1 MQRRRIRC
9 QTRDWELSISCHFQ
23 PVGLYFIYT
32 FNNPDTPPVHAD
44 DDLTLRALLRRSAQL
59 YPERVAL
66 AMVDGP
72 ALTYAEL
79 LRQVEEISRFLHDRG
94 VISGDRVAIIG
105 ESMPNWGIAYFA
117 AATMGAIAVPI
128 LTDFHPTEIQH
139 ILRHSE
145 AKAVFISQRFFG
157 KIEDAEVPAV
167 STTILLDDFTIVP
180 PRTKKDRLTELLDE
194 STREF
199 AKLKEVALKMT
210 GRIPHAVQRDDVA
223 VIVYTSG
230 TTGHSKGVMLTHGN
244 IVSDAM
250 SVPKIVTIS
259 HEDRILS
266 ILPLAHTYEATLGL
280 VTPIMIG
287 ASVFYLDRAP
297 TAAVL
302 LPALSKV
309 RPTIMLSVPLVIE
322 KMYKAKIH
330 PQLTR
335 GALRKGLYSIPFVRK
350 KLNALAGKK
359 LLQTFGGELRLFTI
373 GGAPLAPDVEFFLR
387 EAGFPYAIGYGLTET
402 APLVAGSGPGKTRY
416 RSTGFVMP
424 GTQIK
429 IAEPDPVTGEGEIL
443 IKGPTVMKGYYK
455 DEGRTSEVFTP
466 DGWFRSGDTGVFD
479 ADGYLYIK
487 GRMKNMI
494 LGANGKNVYPEEVE
508 GIINE
513 QEMVLESLV
522 FQEGNRLVARI
533 YLNYEELERA
543 MEHLRLTESQI
554 RDHIGKLLEDL
565 RATINSR
572 LPGFSRIHRIIEQRE
587 PFEKT
592 PTQKIKR
599 HLYTN

>member
-1 MQRRRIRC
+1 M
-9 QTRDWELSISCHFQ
+9 
-23 PVGLYFIYT
+23 YT

-259 HEDRILS
+259 DEDRILS

>member
-1 MQRRRIRC
+1 
-9 QTRDWELSISCHFQ
+9 
-23 PVGLYFIYT
+23 
-32 FNNPDTPPVHAD
+32 
-44 DDLTLRALLRRSAQL
+44 
-59 YPERVAL
+59 
-66 AMVDGP
+66 
-72 ALTYAEL
+72 
-79 LRQVEEISRFLHDRG
+79 
-94 VISGDRVAIIG
+94 
-105 ESMPNWGIAYFA
+105 
-117 AATMGAIAVPI
+117 
-128 LTDFHPTEIQH
+128 
-139 ILRHSE
+139 
-145 AKAVFISQRFFG
+145 
-157 KIEDAEVPAV
+157 
-167 STTILLDDFTIVP
+167 
-180 PRTKKDRLTELLDE
+180 
-194 STREF
+194 
-199 AKLKEVALKMT
+199 
-210 GRIPHAVQRDDVA
+210 
-223 VIVYTSG
+223 
-230 TTGHSKGVMLTHGN
+230 
-244 IVSDAM
+244 
-250 SVPKIVTIS
+250 
-259 HEDRILS
+259 
-266 ILPLAHTYEATLGL
+266 
-280 VTPIMIG
+280 
-287 ASVFYLDRAP
+287 
-297 TAAVL
+297 
-302 LPALSKV
+302 
-309 RPTIMLSVPLVIE
+309 
-322 KMYKAKIH
+322 MYKAKIH